1 MRIVFLLMDY
11 WAILP
16 STSVSAKTEDWAAPL
31 LEAIE
36 LQSKGEYVRAY
47 ELMRA
52 PANKGNG
59 LAQFNLALHHDL
71 GWSRKR
77 NQAKA
82 CLWYERAAKNNM
94 PLAMQKYADCL
105 NEGITAPSDG
115 DVAFYWY
122 QMAFQ
127 NGIYESACSAG
138 KLLIENKKASRKDI
152 EKGLDLCRISAE
164 KGSIEAALFLG
175 ELYYSDEIV
184 DRNPILAIKLFQLAS
199 PDKQPTAALYIA
211 KMFDEG
217 DGVQQD
223 VKQAAYWYEIAAAQG
238 LGEAYLPLAALY
250 WELYTTSQ
258 QENERFL
265 AKSYLWINASAA
277 LDLPDSKNDEA
288 AIRSYIIN
296 ETPPHWREELD
307 VLVSTHVQNHH
318 NAKAKK
324 H

>member
-1 MRIVFLLMDY
+1 MSADAIVLDVQVSVSSNATTTVLPAGGSVPFNIRSPYLGMNWLVATQEYSLLEANGMRIVFLLMAY

-16 STSVSAKTEDWAAPL
+16 STSVNAKTEDWAAPL
-31 LEAIE
+31 LKAIE

-47 ELMRA
+47 ELMRE

-77 NQAKA
+77 NQANA

-115 DVAFYWY
+115 DVALYWY

-138 KLLIENKKASRKDI
+138 KLLIENSKDSRKDI
-152 EKGLDLCRISAE
+152 EQGLDLLQNISW

-175 ELYYSDEIV
+175 NFIT
-184 DRNPILAIKLFQLAS
+184 ATKL
-199 PDKQPTAALYIA
+199 
-211 KMFDEG
+211 
-217 DGVQQD
+217 
-223 VKQAAYWYEIAAAQG
+223 
-238 LGEAYLPLAALY
+238 
-250 WELYTTSQ
+250 
-258 QENERFL
+258 
-265 AKSYLWINASAA
+265 
-277 LDLPDSKNDEA
+277 
-288 AIRSYIIN
+288 
-296 ETPPHWREELD
+296 
-307 VLVSTHVQNHH
+307 
-318 NAKAKK
+318 
-324 H
+324 